1 MKFLLLQISLL
12 CLLVA
17 LNANPIE
24 LEQEYGDKFQGDIV
38 LTPEQQTETEH
49 TGRAGRTGTVNTKV
63 RWPKINGRVTVPY
76 VIDADYSSSE
86 RNLILTA
93 MNEISTKTCVSFI
106 PRSTQTDYIRIFS
119 GDGCWSYVGRIG
131 GKQDLSLKR
140 SGCMVH
146 GIAMHEMIHALGY
159 GHMHQHYQR
168 DSRVRINYGNIQSG
182 MDVWFKTLDPA
193 SWNNYG
199 TSYDISSVMHYGP
212 YSFSRNGQMTIQ
224 AYSST
229 DQKVMGQ
236 RSYLSSG
243 DVARIKNM
251 YAC

>member
-1 MKFLLLQISLL
+1 
-12 CLLVA
+12 VA

-24 LEQEYGDKFQGDIV
+24 VEQEYGDKFQGDIV
-38 LTPEQQTETEH
+38 LTPEQEVETTH
-49 TGRAGRTGTVNTKV
+49 VGRVGRTGTINTNV

-76 VIDADYSSSE
+76 VIDSVYSSSE
-86 RNLILTA
+86 KNLIYNA
-93 MNEISTKTCVSFI
+93 MNEISSKTCVSFV
-106 PRSTQTDYIRIFS
+106 PRSSQNDYIRFFS
-119 GDGCWSYVGRIG
+119 GDGCWSYIGRIG

-146 GIAMHEMIHALGY
+146 GIAMHEIIHALGY

-168 DSRVRINYGNIQSG
+168 DSKVRINYGNIQSG
-182 MDVWFKTLDPA
+182 LEVWFQTLDPA

-199 TSYDISSVMHYGP
+199 TSYDVSSVMHYGP

-224 AYSST
+224 AYSSA
-229 DQKVMGQ
+229 DQRVMGQ